1 MEIFRKDNTSHR
13 IRTHQGIKLE
23 NESSHLTILR
33 FTSMSENSILDVYSF
48 DAFDFSHLLI
58 YTLDQIIHPNILRRM

>member
-1 MEIFRKDNTSHR
+1 MEVFRKDNTSHR
-13 IRTHQGIKLE
+13 MRTHHGIKLE

-48 DAFDFSHLLI
+48 DAFDLSHLLI
-58 YTLDQIIHPNILRRM
+58 YTSDQIIHPSILRRM